1 MKTLLLP
8 WEKLDPQSRQE
19 LCEGAGV
26 DKKISEDLWE
36 NIEPMVKERL
46 DSSLRFRS
54 GDRVCLIL
62 D

>member
-1 MKTLLLP
+1 METLLP
-8 WEKLDPQSRQE
+8 WSELHLQTRQE

-26 DKKISEDLWE
+26 GKEIAEVVWED
-36 NIEPMVKERL
+36 IEPNVKERL

-54 GDRVCLIL
+54 GERVCLIL